1 METIEISDGSDVNL
15 IVAISTEAIVGSN
28 VSLNDHI
35 IKESQSYAF
44 TTGLGNIS
52 NLNNKVLSSASKFNV
67 ALGDFDP
74 VFNNTIVTYTL
85 EHGGNSTN
93 IPSEKVKA
101 SDNLFMAYFIVKLK
115 KV

>member
-28 VSLNDHI
+28 VSLNDNI
-35 IKESQSYAF
+35 IKESQSYTF

-52 NLNNKVLSSASKFNV
+52 NLDNKVLSSSSTFHV

-74 VFNNTIVTYTL
+74 IFNNTIVTYTL
-85 EHGGNSTN
+85 VHGGNSTN
-93 IPSEKVKA
+93 IPSDKVKIN
-101 SDNLFMAYFIVKLK
+101 DNLFMAYFIVKLK